1 MSGNSTDSGSD
12 CIALAIAFFQ
22 APSQFPE
29 LLRGEGRLPRGVNE
43 LLLVAAGNPRAAGEK
58 PLTPFV
64 HPEKLRET
72 AKFFIEQVLLAHHAS
87 HYRIF
92 GVEPDASL
100 AEIKDNH
107 RLLMRLFH
115 PDRQTTEA
123 DGATAIATRINQAYT
138 VLRSPEAR
146 AAYDFSLQ
154 RKHATARKA
163 PTYHPVPRHATA
175 PSGRAFTLPLFVSR
189 HLAPVVLGSF
199 ALVAALGVAL
209 VYFNR
214 VPASAPGT
222 GERAYKLKPEMA
234 LARPEPAAMP
244 LEPPAQ
250 YLRSEASTR
259 PPEPPASI
267 AGVMDQPVQTAP
279 TSPPDR
285 QPMPANDYKQPRSEP
300 VGAPSPAP
308 PSAMPGAK
316 PVLAATTKPERIVA
330 TVAVNPPEAPETKPP
345 QPRPQ
350 QLESLIASFSERY
363 QQGDLEGLLAL
374 FDDAARI
381 DRGGDKAQ
389 IRNEY
394 GDLFRNSETRTMY
407 IWDMSWKPRGKAVR
421 GNGHYQSRAIG
432 KADRSP
438 RIYGGDIT
446 IDVLQ
451 LDDRPVIVG
460 LYRRGN

>member
-43 LLLVAAGNPRAAGEK
+43 LLLVAAGNPRAASEK
-58 PLTPFV
+58 LLTPFV

-87 HYRIF
+87 HYRVF

-115 PDRQTTEA
+115 PDRQIAEA

-138 VLRSPEAR
+138 DLRSPEAR

-154 RKHATARKA
+154 QKHATARKN
-163 PTYHPVPRHATA
+163 PTSHPRPSHATA

-199 ALVAALGVAL
+199 AFVAALGVAL

-222 GERAYKLKPEMA
+222 GEARKLKPEMA

-250 YLRSEASTR
+250 YLGQTSTR
-259 PPEPPASI
+259 HPSRRPASRHGPAMRQRRRRRPTDSRCRPTTI
-267 AGVMDQPVQTAP
+267 SNPGASQSGALPGATVGMPAKPGGRNDEAGANRGTVRSTRQGTKRSRHAP
-279 TSPPDR
+279 T
-285 QPMPANDYKQPRSEP
+285 PATREP
-300 VGAPSPAP
+300 IAS
-308 PSAMPGAK
+308 PSA
-316 PVLAATTKPERIVA
+316 I
-330 TVAVNPPEAPETKPP
+330 
-345 QPRPQ
+345 
-350 QLESLIASFSERY
+350 SS
-363 QQGDLEGLLAL
+363 DLEACWRCRRRRAHRPGRQGTNPQ
-374 FDDAARI
+374 RI
-381 DRGGDKAQ
+381 WRPVPQ
-389 IRNEY
+389 
-394 GDLFRNSETRTMY
+394 FETRTMY
-407 IWDMSWKPRGKAVR
+407 IWTCPNPR
-421 GNGHYQSRAIG
+421 SRAPTSSRASARPLA
-432 KADRSP
+432 KYLLDRWL
-438 RIYGGDIT
+438 RMALT
-446 IDVLQ
+446 A
-451 LDDRPVIVG
+451 
-460 LYRRGN
+460 